1 MTSNSPRRCS
11 KSSARIS
18 RPEPARSS
26 GVTGK
31 SGSADK
37 ALEAIA
43 ALSQRSHRE
52 AVDVLPTIRRHG
64 EQTVNAWLTA
74 ARRLLE
80 YDLDAGS
87 AFVHGTREAERISET
102 VMPWTAQALRFLQW
116 PAATAAI
123 EGFMKNLPRAFGTLG
138 HAGEPRWADIGLA
151 WYARH
156 AESGRMYFN
165 TPVLDLAGR
174 QGIAGVEQ
182 LCEPIE
188 EMFER
193 RKLMLATYLPGAI
206 RVRNLLG
213 AQAVLPWASRGADIM
228 QAGRVR
234 GEAYFR
240 LESEESLSALIDHLP
255 GFRMADRNHL
265 LSLLL
270 EIWFER
276 SFELRESTWSPE
288 KGRPFVE
295 TDGRSLFLPAVMADR
310 EEAILAVLHAAGR
323 IVFGSFD
330 RAALDA
336 VFRETGLDLPD
347 SGAISWAP
355 LYERYGEDLLRFQLL
370 FDLCD
375 DLRIDCR
382 IQRVVPNFLSRLQA
396 AGVEHRVRLLNARPY
411 YEAAL
416 ASVRGALAHLRGE
429 TPGRDAGFDARLLPL
444 LEPTATLADAFRIAN
459 DLYANSILAPVTDAE
474 VFRSAYLP
482 GRAPNAMRAVHA
494 QQSDEQT
501 QQTKAGA
508 DSEQENGDGNES
520 REEEQNADT
529 GGEQSAA
536 QEKTVASDGKSSG
549 SSRQNQQRT
558 QTPDGNDKG
567 GEKGKPY
574 PEWDYREGRYKRN
587 WCWVQEKPLTDS
599 NRAEA
604 DRLMAQYAMALKRLK
619 KAIQAQKPTRMAP
632 KVRQFDGDDIDLN
645 AMITYAAERHA
656 GMSPEPSIYRR
667 REIRQRDVS
676 VTLLADMS
684 TSIMQHLPEGGGR
697 LVDRIRAGVLLFA
710 ESMEEVGDAY
720 SIAGFASKYRD
731 NVSYYTIKEF
741 DQPLTAEVKSV
752 IGGLSGRLATRMGAA
767 IRHATAR
774 FGGVQSRRRLLLL
787 LSDGR
792 PEDYD
797 DGGDRRYLHEDT
809 RMAVK
814 EAVSCGVHPF
824 CITVD
829 TMANQYL
836 PQIFGPGHYMVL
848 DHINS
853 LPNKLP
859 EIYLRLRR

>member
-1 MTSNSPRRCS
+1 MT
-11 KSSARIS
+11 
-18 RPEPARSS
+18 ARS
-26 GVTGK
+26 GTT
-31 SGSADK
+31 DK
-37 ALEAIA
+37 ALESIA

-52 AVDVLPTIRRHG
+52 ALVLLPTLEKHG
-64 EQTVNAWLTA
+64 EQSVTAWLAA

-80 YDLDAGS
+80 YDIDAGG
-87 AFVHGTREAERISET
+87 AFVFGTREAERIAET

-116 PAATAAI
+116 PAATAALD
-123 EGFMKNLPRAFGTLG
+123 GFMKNLPRAYGALG
-138 HAGEPRWADIGLA
+138 HSGQGRWADIGLT
-151 WYARH
+151 WYGRH
-156 AESGRMYFN
+156 AESGRLFFH
-165 TPVLDLAGR
+165 TPVFDLAGR
-174 QGIAGVEQ
+174 QGLSGLEQ
-182 LCEPIE
+182 LFEPLE
-188 EMFER
+188 TMFTR
-193 RKLMLATYLPGAI
+193 RKLMLSTCLAGAV

-213 AQAVLPWASRGADIM
+213 AQALLQWATRGADIM
-228 QAGRVR
+228 QGSRVR
-234 GEAYFR
+234 GESYFR

-255 GFRMADRNHL
+255 GFRMVDRNHL
-265 LSLLL
+265 LELLL

-276 SFELRESTWSPE
+276 KFDLKESTWSPE

-295 TDGRSLFLPAVMADR
+295 TDGRSLFLPAVMPDR
-310 EEAILAVLHAAGR
+310 EEAILAVLHTAGR
-323 IVFGSFD
+323 IVYGSFD
-330 RAALDA
+330 RSALDA
-336 VFRETGLDLPD
+336 MFRETGLELPD

-355 LYERYGEDLLRFQLL
+355 LYERFGEDLLRFQLL

-375 DLRIDCR
+375 DLRVDCR
-382 IQRVVPNFLSRLQA
+382 IQSVVPNFLSRLHA
-396 AGVEHRVRLLNARPY
+396 AGREHRVRLLESRPY

-416 ASVRGALAHLRGE
+416 ASVRGALMVLRGE
-429 TPGRDAGFDARLLPL
+429 SPGGQAEFDTRLLPL
-444 LEPTATLADAFRIAN
+444 LEPTATLGDAFRIASE
-459 DLYANSILAPVTDAE
+459 LYAGSILPPVIDPD
-474 VFRSAYLP
+474 VFRNAYLP
-482 GRAPNAMRAVHA
+482 GRAPNAARAVHA
-494 QQSDEQT
+494 QESED
-501 QQTKAGA
+501 QTKQNKAGS
-508 DSEQENGDGNES
+508 DSEQDGSEGSENQ
-520 REEEQNADT
+520 EEEQNADS

-536 QEKTVASDGKSSG
+536 EEKALAADSKTSSA
-549 SSRQNQQRT
+549 SRQSLQRT
-558 QTPDGNDKG
+558 PTAEGNEKG
-567 GEKGKPY
+567 GEKGIPY

-599 NRAEA
+599 NLAETN
-604 DRLMAQYAMALKRLK
+604 RLMAQYAMALKRLK
-619 KAIQAQKPTRMAP
+619 KAIQAQKPTRLAP

-645 AMITYAAERHA
+645 AAITYAAERIA

-676 VTLLADMS
+676 VMLLADMS

-720 SIAGFASKYRD
+720 SIAGFCSKYRD

-741 DQPLTAEVKSV
+741 DQPLTTEVKSV

-774 FGGVQSRRRLLLL
+774 FAGVQSRRRLLLL

-814 EAVSCGVHPF
+814 EAVSCGIHPY

-836 PQIFGPGHYMVL
+836 PQIFGPGHFMVL